1 MSELRYSV
9 KGMHCASCSHIIT
22 QSLEELKGV
31 SACTINVATNQAK
44 ITFDETPV
52 PTFELN
58 KAIAPFGYSIE
69 ELSDNSESNTL
80 KQSEA
85 TEDDDELEQAQSEVA
100 FSLPI
105 TLLVF
110 FIMMWDVLSQTLSW
124 IPNVP
129 IPMQVMD
136 RMMFAIGAV
145 FLFGIGRPFVFAVG
159 SFLRYRVATMDTLIG
174 IGTLTAFLYSSLLL
188 LFPEL
193 GVRLGIQEV
202 LYFDVVIVV
211 IGFVKLGKYLEARS
225 KKQAGTAIQALLN
238 LQAKTA
244 LVKRNGKELEIP
256 VEQVVIGD
264 HVIIKPGGKIPVDGI
279 IIEGESAINESMI
292 TGEPIPVDKK
302 IGDEVIG
309 ATINTHGYLVIR
321 AMKIGSDSLL
331 AQIVTMVQE
340 AQDSRAP
347 IQGLADKVS
356 SIFVPTVL
364 AIAATTLVIWLS
376 AGTYFLGFSSALSL
390 GLVCFVSILVIA
402 CPCALGLATPT
413 AIMVGIGKGA
423 QNGILVKDARSIE
436 LLHQVKTVVFDK
448 TGTITQGTPKVTDC
462 IPLDESMSP
471 DWLLQL
477 AASIESKSEH
487 PIAQAIVSAFTSQ
500 KGKLNEVTDFK
511 ILPGI
516 GAEGKRNG
524 SLIRVTKPE
533 KSDNTKA
540 LQKLQ
545 EQGKTVVLVKKNGKT
560 LGAIAV
566 SDSIKEGARES
577 IDALQK
583 RGIRVVMLTGDNK
596 RTAKHIGNLVGIDTI
611 IAGVLPHEK
620 ASHIQSLQ
628 KEGDYIAMVGDG
640 INDSPALAQSDV
652 GIAMATGT
660 DVAIESADMV
670 LLRGDLNKLLK
681 AIVLSRE
688 TMKTVKQNLF
698 WAFIYN
704 IIGIPLA
711 AGVLYPF
718 SGILLNPIFAGL
730 AMAGSSVSVV
740 ANSLRLRYKSLT

>member
-1 MSELRYSV
+1 
-9 KGMHCASCSHIIT
+9 MHCASCSHIIT
-22 QSLEELKGV
+22 QTLEELKGV
-31 SACTINVATNQAK
+31 SSCNVNVANNQAR
-44 ITFDETPV
+44 ITFDGTPV

-58 KAIAPFGYSIE
+58 KAISPFGYSIE
-69 ELSDNSESNTL
+69 ELSDNPETNNPQKKTAN
-80 KQSEA
+80 EN
-85 TEDDDELEQAQSEVA
+85 DDELEQAQSEVA

-105 TLLVF
+105 TFLVF
-110 FIMMWDVLSQTLSW
+110 FIMMWDVLSQTLSGV
-124 IPNVP
+124 PNVP

-159 SFLRYRVATMDTLIG
+159 AFARYRVATMDTLIG
-174 IGTLTAFLYSSLLL
+174 IGTLTAFLYSSMLL
-188 LFPEL
+188 LFPEF
-193 GVRLGIQEV
+193 GVRLEIQEV

-211 IGFVKLGKYLEARS
+211 IGFIKLGKFLEARS
-225 KKQAGTAIQALLN
+225 KKMTGNAIKTLLN
-238 LQAKTA
+238 MQAKTA
-244 LVKRNGKELEIP
+244 LLKRSGKELEIP
-256 VEQVVIGD
+256 IEEVVIGD
-264 HVIIKPGGKIPVDGI
+264 YIIIKPGGKIPVDGI
-279 IIEGESAINESMI
+279 IIEGASAINESMI
-292 TGEPIPVDKK
+292 TGESIPSDKK

-309 ATINTHGYLVIR
+309 ATINTHGYLIIR
-321 AMKIGSDSLL
+321 ATKVGSDTLL
-331 AQIVTMVQE
+331 AHIVKMVQD

-347 IQGLADKVS
+347 IQGLADRVS
-356 SIFVPTVL
+356 AVFVPTVL
-364 AIAATTLVIWLS
+364 AIAVTTLIVWLS
-376 AGTYFLGFSSALSL
+376 VGTYFLGFTSALSL

-436 LLHQVKTVVFDK
+436 LLHQVNTIVFDK
-448 TGTITQGTPKVTDC
+448 TGTITNGTPRVTDC
-462 IPLDESMSP
+462 ISFDKAMSA
-471 DWLLQL
+471 DHLLKL

-487 PIAQAIVSAFTSQ
+487 PIAQAIVSEF
-500 KGKLNEVTDFK
+500 KNKNGIMDKVTDFT

-516 GAEGKRNG
+516 GAEGNVNG
-524 SLIRVTKPE
+524 SLIRISKPD
-533 KSDNTKA
+533 KSDSTKA

-545 EQGKTVVLVKKNGKT
+545 EQGKTVVLVKKNKVT

-577 IDALQK
+577 LEALQK
-583 RGIRVVMLTGDNK
+583 KGIRLVMLTGDNE
-596 RTAKHIGNLVGIDTI
+596 RTAKHIGNLIGIDTI

-620 ASHIQSLQ
+620 ASHIESLQ
-628 KEGDYIAMVGDG
+628 KEGGYIAMVGDG

-670 LLRGDLNKLLK
+670 LLRGDLHKLTK

-704 IIGIPLA
+704 VIGIPIA

-740 ANSLRLRYKSLT
+740 ANSLRLRYKSLS